1 VMLAQF
7 AHVSASSKVLIVGDI
22 IGEYAQQALA
32 SSCGGCTVV
41 NKAVGGT
48 TAVQWGTS
56 ATDDTNFATAWTD
69 GGGDFT
75 HVWISQLGNDFITN
89 ASCDASDACT
99 MSQSARSG
107 LMSNIIAKVK
117 AVSSTVKIVLTG
129 YCQTS
134 SRPTDAPA
142 CSPGAMN
149 TLALAIQDAVAA
161 ASATYVD
168 ISCVCGGSS
177 STYSNKIFFRDS
189 GEDPLHLNNNS
200 YCKVWTL
207 NSLQSAFS
215 CTGTPATCANPGVG
229 GSPTTIC
236 TLGPPPPPSS
246 TETGGAVGSEATYI
260 VTVVA
265 ALAIQ
270 AVYMGSDA
278 TYIVA
283 VMVHWLSKLF
293 ICFTIVAYLPP
304 ILWEA

>member
-1 VMLAQF
+1 MLAQF

-236 TLGPPPPPSS
+236 TLGPPPPP
-246 TETGGAVGSEATYI
+246 
-260 VTVVA
+260 
-265 ALAIQ
+265 
-270 AVYMGSDA
+270 
-278 TYIVA
+278 
-283 VMVHWLSKLF
+283 
-293 ICFTIVAYLPP
+293 
-304 ILWEA
+304 